1 MYKVLIVDDCTY
13 DVNGLVTYV
22 PWADLKCE
30 VVGTAANGVD
40 GLEAALKHEPDI
52 VITDI
57 SMPQRTGIEMAE
69 KISERLPN
77 MIFIYMSCFSSF
89 EYAKKAVNN
98 NALAYLLKPINIEEL
113 NDALKNAVKVLD
125 ERFEQT
131 ERYEYLN
138 EQFLNNKDILRE
150 NYLLSILQGTEK
162 NKANRKLFEFCEDSK
177 YHICILKAVSTDT
190 ARLDVMYA
198 RQVYLRELL
207 EYHLTKVYCTK
218 FELDEIA
225 AIIDEK
231 ELNEDSMVFQEMQEL
246 LPEKFSDSSLLVYI
260 TCDSFALDE
269 LPKQFQSLINI
280 IHDNYFEMRDQIVYI
295 DADMLNSQVA
305 NNPLS
310 VSMIY
315 DDVYSV
321 LTFDMQIEEFEQKYI
336 FDGAVVD
343 TVYLKSL
350 CYLVI
355 CVINIFLIERNKSFN
370 DIFEDDVLVWE
381 KLAKFQTIMNIK
393 QWLFNILSLVR
404 NFMSEQINIDKT
416 TAIVNEIKSY
426 IDKNYADF
434 DVVEQAVHF
443 QKISL
448 NYARKIFK
456 NKEGQTIF
464 DYLIKKRMNEA
475 VRLLTAT
482 NLPVN
487 EIAER
492 VGYFSNSY
500 FSTAF
505 KKYTGMNPSKYR
517 ENSARDK

>member
-22 PWADLKCE
+22 PWAELKCE
-30 VVGTAANGVD
+30 VVGTAANGFE
-40 GLEAALKHEPDI
+40 GFEAAVKYKPHI

-57 SMPQRTGIEMAE
+57 SMPQRSGIDMAE

-77 MIFIYMSCFSSF
+77 TVFIYMSCFSSF

-98 NALAYLLKPINIEEL
+98 NTLAYLLKPINIEEL
-113 NDALKNAVKVLD
+113 NNALKNAVKVLD
-125 ERFEQT
+125 ERLEQT

-150 NYLLSILQGTEK
+150 NYLISLLQGTEEDR
-162 NKANRKLFEFCEDSK
+162 ANRSLFDFCEDTR
-177 YHICILKAVSTDT
+177 YNICVLKVMSSEPE
-190 ARLDVMYA
+190 RLDTMYA
-198 RQVYLRELL
+198 WQVYLCELL
-207 EYHLTKVYCTK
+207 EKHLAKAYCTK
-218 FELDEIA
+218 FELDEVV

-231 ELNEDSMVFQEMQEL
+231 IPVEDGIVFQKMQEL
-246 LPEKFSDSSLLVYI
+246 LSQKFDDSSLLVYI
-260 TCDSFALDE
+260 TRDSFGLDE
-269 LPKQFQSLINI
+269 LPKQFQSLLNI
-280 IHDNYFEMRDQIVYI
+280 IHNNYFEMRDQIIYI
-295 DADMLNSQVA
+295 DADMLNSQVG
-305 NNPLS
+305 NNPVS

-321 LTFDMQIEEFEQKYI
+321 LTFEMDIDSFEQKYL
-336 FDGAVVD
+336 FDSAVVD

-350 CYLVI
+350 CYLII
-355 CVINIFLIERNKSFN
+355 CVINLFLIERDKSFN
-370 DIFEDDVLVWE
+370 DIFEDDVLVWD
-381 KLAKFQTIMNIK
+381 KLAKFQTIKNIK
-393 QWLFNILSLVR
+393 QWIFNILSLVR
-404 NFMSEQINIDKT
+404 NYMSDQLNIDKT
-416 TAIVNEIKSY
+416 TATVNEIKSY
-426 IDKNYADF
+426 IDRNYSNF
-434 DVVEQAVHF
+434 DVVEQAVHL

-456 NKEGQTIF
+456 DKEGQTIF

-475 VRLLTAT
+475 RHLLTTT
-482 NLPVN
+482 NMPVN

-517 ENSARDK
+517 ENNAKG